1 MGWVLKGSIESETNQ
16 INSNGISGN
25 NQNLE
30 NSIENFWKIDSYSPT
45 KYAYPSLPPQNKK
58 KALVILEKQ

>member
-1 MGWVLKGSIESETNQ
+1 MGWVLKGSIESETTQ

-30 NSIENFWKIDSYSPT
+30 NFWKIDSYSPT
-45 KYAYPSLPPQNKK
+45 KDAYPSLPPQNEK